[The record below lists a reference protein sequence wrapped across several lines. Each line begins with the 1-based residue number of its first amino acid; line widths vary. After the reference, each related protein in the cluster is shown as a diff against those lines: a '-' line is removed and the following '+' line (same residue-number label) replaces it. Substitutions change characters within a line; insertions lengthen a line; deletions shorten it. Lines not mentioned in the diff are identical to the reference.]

1 MDIISSYYGFERL
14 NRRTL
19 FISYLNLVVRHFEKN
34 RVILITSSST
44 RLMPQPTD
52 QPNQLPSLSDL
63 FAESDRIGDKYLT
76 DEEIETRDRDLGQ
89 EINAGAA
96 VIEALFPGL

>member
-1 MDIISSYYGFERL
+1 MLEYLHSYS
-14 NRRTL
+14 TL
-19 FISYLNLVVRHFEKN
+19 A
-34 RVILITSSST
+34 ILITSSSK
-44 RLMPQPTD
+44 RLMPQSTD

-76 DEEIETRDRDLGQ
+76 DDEIETRDRDLGQ
-89 EINAGAA
+89 EIDAANA